1 MGQRRREQAV
11 VMPAPVLAVH
21 EASLSFGD
29 LRALRDVSIEVP
41 EGRTVGLIGPNGAGK
56 STLLNVI
63 AGRQTVSGGRVEF
76 RGSDVTRDSAT
87 KRARNGI
94 RRTFQ
99 DLALFDEMSVLDNL
113 LVASDTAHTAVGRG
127 RRARRES
134 AAALAH
140 GLGLDRWLHS
150 EVQTL
155 PHPVQRLVSYARAV
169 AGEPTLLLLDEPA
182 AGLSETARS
191 LLAEQLRHDIAGR
204 AFSVV
209 LVEHNMGFV
218 RDLCDTAYVLSAGQV
233 IAHGTFRD
241 IADNAEVRAAYLG
254 ETTDS

>member
-1 MGQRRREQAV
+1 MSG
-11 VMPAPVLAVH
+11 PVLSVR

-63 AGRQTVSGGRVEF
+63 AGRQVVSAGRVEF
-76 RGSDVTRDSAT
+76 RGNDVTNDPAT
-87 KRARNGI
+87 RRARHGI

-99 DLALFDEMSVLDNL
+99 DLALFEEMSVLDNL
-113 LVASDTAHTAVGRG
+113 LVASDTAHTAAGRS
-127 RRARRES
+127 RRARRDN
-134 AAALAH
+134 ADALAH
-140 GLGLDRWLHS
+140 GLGLDRWLHT

-182 AGLSETARS
+182 AGLSEGARR
-191 LLAEQLRHDIAGR
+191 LLAEQLREDIAGR
-204 AFSVV
+204 GFSVV

-218 RDLCDTAYVLSAGQV
+218 RELCDTAYVLNAGQV
-233 IAHGTFRD
+233 IAHGTFQEIARD
-241 IADNAEVRAAYLG
+241 AQVRAAYLG
-254 ETTDS
+254 ETPDN